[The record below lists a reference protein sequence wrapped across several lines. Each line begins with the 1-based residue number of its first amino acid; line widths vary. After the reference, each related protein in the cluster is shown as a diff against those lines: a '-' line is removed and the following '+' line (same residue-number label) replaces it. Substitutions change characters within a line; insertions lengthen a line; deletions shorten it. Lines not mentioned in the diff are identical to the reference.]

1 MPEPQEALLKRLDDL
16 LRNLTGRLELTEGQE
31 RQKILDE
38 WDNIVGKEL
47 GALAHP
53 AGFRKSVLLV
63 RALHPAA
70 AMELRLRKKEI
81 LDQLNSIARKR
92 LFTSVRVICPS
103 VVSGTQTSER

>member
-1 MPEPQEALLKRLDDL
+1 LKRLDDL
-16 LRNLTGRLELTEGQE
+16 LRNLIGRLELTEGQE
-31 RQKILDE
+31 RQKILSE

-70 AMELRLRKKEI
+70 AMEIRLRKKEI
-81 LDQLNSIARKR
+81 LNHLNSVAHKR
-92 LFTSVRVICPS
+92 LFTSVRIICPS
-103 VVSGTQTSER
+103 VVSRVQTPERQ